1 LKVIYH
7 SVLGR
12 LQDFTGLSEFKVHS
26 QRKQVYTRQHKGAVG
41 QTLVPER
48 LLMLFRVVL
57 ISLVLVCLIS
67 NTACNR
73 GGQRKEGDNVSLDQ
87 DVTSDKK
94 PKDPIF
100 IDFQNNWKKFVSPST
115 QLALPVISPKKEEQP
130 QVVWQPI
137 ITSDCVFSQDAG
149 GFVPQVTIIW
159 VETVQAPPNIALAR
173 QVQQPL
179 PSPLP
184 SQQPQQ
190 TLDLSKTRFD
200 LAVHFD
206 GFDKN
211 QFTSALAADKDK
223 RFNLPSNSAFISNSD
238 ALLLTGPSL
247 FPRVMDFKAEM
258 VRDRD
263 SNREVPRN
271 TLVVR
276 DLSQGLAYTLRL
288 STLGQNQ
295 WNEAKRVV
303 FTTPNC
309 PQDF

>member
-1 LKVIYH
+1 M
-7 SVLGR
+7 
-12 LQDFTGLSEFKVHS
+12 
-26 QRKQVYTRQHKGAVG
+26 
-41 QTLVPER
+41 PEN

-57 ISLVLVCLIS
+57 ILLILVCVIS

-73 GGQRKEGDNVSLDQ
+73 GGQRKEGDKVSLDQ

-100 IDFQNNWKKFVSPST
+100 IDFQNNWKKFVSPSAE
-115 QLALPVISPKKEEQP
+115 LALPVISLKKEEQQQP
-130 QVVWQPI
+130 VWQPV
-137 ITSDCVFSQDAG
+137 ITSQCVFSQDAG
-149 GFVPQVTIIW
+149 GFVPQVTLIW
-159 VETVQAPPNIALAR
+159 VETPAPQPVPGIALAR
-173 QVQQPL
+173 QVQRPL
-179 PSPLP
+179 PSP

-247 FPRVMDFKAEM
+247 FPKVMDFKAEM

-263 SNREVPRN
+263 SNREIPRN

-288 STLGQNQ
+288 SILGQNQ